1 MPWAVVKRSATV
13 DCVDA
18 SQAEF
23 QEAWEASV
31 RVDRGSQANATR
43 LRGMQ
48 GQAVD
53 MSNQKTRTMR
63 RKSSPQT
70 SMDAIHSRAVG
81 ARVRHGQRVPDASA
95 GVHPYSLTED
105 AYETQRAITSS
116 TPPLS
121 NPHCWLITPATL
133 RLNNQSLSDLAAAAA

>member
-31 RVDRGSQANATR
+31 RVDRGSQANAMGVV
-43 LRGMQ
+43 GMQ
-48 GQAVD
+48 GEAID
-53 MSNQKTRTMR
+53 MSNQKTRTIS
-63 RKSSPQT
+63 RKSSPQAG
-70 SMDAIHSRAVG
+70 MDAIHSRAVW
-81 ARVRHGQRVPDASA
+81 ARVRHWQLVPDASA
-95 GVHPYSLTED
+95 GVRPYSLTQD

-121 NPHCWLITPATL
+121 NPHCWFFAPATL
-133 RLNNQSLSDLAAAAA
+133 CLNNQSLPDLAAAAA